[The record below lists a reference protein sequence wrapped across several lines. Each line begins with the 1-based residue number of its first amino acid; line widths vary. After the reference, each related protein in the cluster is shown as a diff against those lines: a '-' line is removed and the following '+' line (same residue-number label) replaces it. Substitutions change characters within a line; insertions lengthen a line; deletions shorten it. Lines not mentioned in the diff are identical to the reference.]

1 MIFPPDYIERTYAGV
16 LGKIIGVYLGR
27 PVENRSYEYIS
38 NQIGE
43 VDFYIHDRLGV
54 PLVVSDDDIA
64 GTFTFLRALEDYGFP
79 PEISPRQIG
88 QTWLNYIIEN
98 RTILWW
104 GGLFHSAEHTAYLHL
119 KEGIIPPETGSIARN
134 GPIIANQIGAQ
145 IYIDGW
151 AMVSPGDPE
160 RAADLAQRAASVSH
174 DDEAINAA
182 RLIAAM
188 EAQAFI
194 EKDICRLIET
204 GLSQIPSD
212 SIIYRLVQDLRE
224 WREQDND
231 WHKTRERIVS
241 NYGYKK
247 YVGGCHVVPNH
258 ALIQLGL
265 LYGDGDFRKSLG
277 ICVTSGWDTD
287 CNAGNLGC
295 LLGIRN
301 GLAAFD
307 GPVDWRGPVADRLF
321 LPTAD
326 AGNCITDA
334 VRETFAIV
342 HAAHALKKTAFQ
354 LPKSG
359 RRFHFDLPGAMQG
372 FRSDPSLGCSAAELM
387 NVTGFSR
394 AGTRCLK
401 IAYQE
406 LLPDLCI
413 RAATATFILPE
424 DINMSGYELIASP
437 TLYSGQVVEAQV
449 IGDATN
455 HSPVTVALFLSYYNA
470 DDLPV
475 HIAAPAQQLT
485 AGEIRR
491 LEWKVPDIQGCP
503 IFQIGIEIRTAEDS
517 VLSSGS
523 IYLDYLDWAGAPDV
537 VFARPTGRTLP
548 EFPMLY
554 RRAWANAIDHWDP
567 WWQQSF
573 RIIKNY
579 GRGLISIGTRQWRDY
594 AASARVTSAKFHAG
608 GIAVRVQGLERY
620 YALLLVEENKVQLV
634 KAFDGEQILAE
645 RDFEWEIWKP
655 YLMRL
660 EAKGSQL
667 HGWINDQLVF
677 QVEDLKQPLTGGG
690 VALVVERGHLAAPS
704 VRVEPL

>member
-1 MIFPPDYIERTYAGV
+1 MNFPPDYIERVYAGV
-16 LGKIIGVYLGR
+16 LGKIMGVYLGR
-27 PVENRSYEYIS
+27 PVEGWSFERIQEEL
-38 NQIGE
+38 GD
-43 VDFYIHDRLGV
+43 VDAYVHEKRNV
-54 PLVVSDDDIA
+54 PLVVTDDDIA
-64 GTFTFLRALEDYGFP
+64 GTFTFLRALEDYGYP
-79 PEISPRQIG
+79 KEISPRQIG

-104 GGLFHSAEHTAYLHL
+104 GGLYHSSEHTAYLHL

-174 DDEAINAA
+174 DDEAVNAA

-194 EKDICRLIET
+194 EYDIQRLIEI

-212 SIIYRLVQDLRE
+212 SLIYRLVQDLRE
-224 WREQDND
+224 WRVQDND
-231 WHKTRERIVS
+231 WRKTRERIVS

-301 GLAAFD
+301 GLTAFD
-307 GPVDWRGPVADRLF
+307 GPVDWRGPVADRMF

-326 AGNCITDA
+326 GGNCITDA
-334 VRETFAIV
+334 VRETFNIV
-342 HAAHALKKTAFQ
+342 HTAHAVKEISHQ
-354 LPKSG
+354 LPKGG
-359 RRFHFDLPGAMQG
+359 RRFHFDLPGAVQG
-372 FRSDPSLGCSAAELM
+372 FRSDASVGYDAAKLL
-387 NVTGFSR
+387 NVAGFSK

-406 LLPDLCI
+406 LAPHQCA

-424 DINMSGYELIASP
+424 DLDMRAYELIASP
-437 TLYSGQVVEAQV
+437 TLYPGQVVEAQV
-449 IGDATN
+449 IGDANNLT
-455 HSPVTVALFLSYYNA
+455 PVNVALFLSYYNA

-475 HIAAPAQQLT
+475 SITAPAQLLA
-485 AGEIRR
+485 AGEIQT

-503 IFQIGIEIRTAEDS
+503 IFQIGIEVRAAEGTVS
-517 VLSSGS
+517 NGGS
-523 IYLDYLDWAGAPDV
+523 IYLDYLDWTGTPDV
-537 VFARPTGRTLP
+537 VFTRPAGRTLP
-548 EFPMLY
+548 DLPMLY
-554 RRAWANAIDHWDP
+554 RRAWVNAVDHWDH
-567 WWQQSF
+567 WWQQPF
-573 RIIKNY
+573 RIIKNR
-579 GRGLISIGTRQWRDY
+579 GRGLISIGTRQWKDY
-594 AASARVTSAKFHAG
+594 AASARITSAKFHSG

-620 YALLLVEENKVQLV
+620 YALLLVENNKVQLV
-634 KAFDGEQILAE
+634 KAFDGDQILAE
-645 RDFEWEIWKP
+645 CDFQWEIWKP
-655 YLMRL
+655 YQMRL
-660 EAKGSQL
+660 EVKGSQL
-667 HGWINDQLVF
+667 LGWIDDQLVV
-677 QVEDLKQPLTGGG
+677 QAEDLQEPLTRGG
-690 VALVVERGHLAAPS
+690 VALVVERGHLAAPA
-704 VRVEPL
+704 VRVEPI

>member
-1 MIFPPDYIERTYAGV
+1 VFPFGYSERVYAGV
-16 LGKIIGVYLGR
+16 LGKITGVYLGR
-27 PVENRSYEYIS
+27 PVENWSYERITEEL
-38 NQIGE
+38 GE
-43 VDFYIHDRLGV
+43 VNTFVNETRNV
-54 PLVVSDDDIA
+54 PLVVTDDDIA
-64 GTFTFLRALEDYGFP
+64 GTFTFIRALEDYGYRAD
-79 PEISPRQIG
+79 ITPRQIG

-98 RTILWW
+98 HTIIWW

-119 KEGIIPPETGSIARN
+119 KEGILAPESGSITRN

-160 RAADLAQRAASVSH
+160 RAANLAQRAASVSH

-194 EKDICRLIET
+194 EYDIQQLIDT
-204 GLSQIPSD
+204 GLSQIPSN
-212 SIIYRLVQDLRE
+212 SLIYRLVQDLRE
-224 WREQDND
+224 WREMDND
-231 WHKTRERIVS
+231 WRKTRQRIVS
-241 NYGYKK
+241 EYGYKK

-258 ALIQLGL
+258 ALIHLGL

-326 AGNCITDA
+326 GGNCITDA

-354 LPKSG
+354 LPKGG

-372 FRSDPSLGCSAAELM
+372 FRSDESPGCAAAEIM
-387 NVTGFSR
+387 NVAEFSR

-401 IAYQE
+401 IVYQD
-406 LLPDLCI
+406 LLPDQCS
-413 RAATATFILPE
+413 RTATATYILPE
-424 DINMSGYELIASP
+424 DLNMDGYELIASP
-437 TLYSGQVVEAQV
+437 TLYPGQVVEAQV
-449 IGDATN
+449 IGEAKN
-455 HSPVTVALFLSYYNA
+455 LAPVKVALFLSYYNA

-475 HIAAPAQQLT
+475 HITAPAQLLI
-485 AGEIRR
+485 AGETRR
-491 LEWKVPDIQGCP
+491 LEWKVPNIQGGP
-503 IFQIGIEIRTAEDS
+503 IFQIGLEIRTVEDAVS
-517 VLSSGS
+517 NSGS
-523 IYLDYLDWAGAPDV
+523 IYLDYLDWTGAPDV

-548 EFPMLY
+548 DFPMLY
-554 RRAWANAIDHWDP
+554 RRAWANAVDHWDH
-567 WWQQSF
+567 WWQQPF
-573 RIIKNY
+573 RIIKNR
-579 GRGLISIGTRQWRDY
+579 GRGLISIGTREWKDY
-594 AASARVTSAKFHAG
+594 AASARVTSVKFHAG

-620 YALLLVEENKVQLV
+620 YGLLLVEENKVQLV
-634 KAFDGEQILAE
+634 KALDGEQVLAE

-655 YLMRL
+655 YQMRL
-660 EAKGSQL
+660 EARGNHL
-667 HGWINDQLVF
+667 RAWINDKLII
-677 QVEDLKQPLTGGG
+677 QVEDLKEPLTGGG
-690 VALVVERGHLAAPS
+690 IALVVDRGHLAAPDI
-704 VRVEPL
+704 RVEPI